1 MPVAPALPPFD
12 ICRPSRCD
20 ARTDDQADFQASRAA
35 VPPLSRRS
43 SNVARGT
50 STPIWQILARAEEA
64 KASANLLVE
73 ALTGRRPV
81 DTMLDWMNIF
91 SSLDLALCILSCYVG
106 FYHLVVYLNRRSST
120 KNLNF
125 SLLCFA
131 IAFNDIA
138 TVELYNSQSVR
149 SGEFWQKAQ
158 YFWSVAISMGFVTF
172 TYFLIGRKSDVIKRA
187 VLTLLGLLL
196 IGGMTTSS
204 YVLDPQKPME
214 RTLTALGA
222 TVTYFEHKPGILW
235 NVLFV
240 VQTIGM
246 CWLYGLLSAEFVRHK
261 KRDLLLLLGG
271 FFVFF
276 VSAVVDMLISMDII
290 LSLYTVEYSFLV
302 MVLVMDYILIK
313 RFIGVFAEVETLNLH
328 LGEKV
333 DERTAEIQKLAS
345 ELKTMNLRLE
355 EKNTSL
361 KLRVDR
367 DSMTAL
373 LNHAAFHRRL
383 SEVFNLCQRQGFPI
397 SVMLLDIDH
406 FKQINDSHGH
416 PMGDQV
422 ISRFAKML
430 SDSSRNYDIKS
441 RYEKNAPD
449 TATEGQDDPIAGRY
463 GGDEF
468 AVALP
473 NCGQEQ
479 AQTIAERIRSRIRN
493 LEFAANP
500 KLRVTASLGCAV
512 LLDPSKCES
521 EAQLIQLADRALY
534 DAKRAGR
541 DRFAMSVWSADPAVG
556 GTSA

>member
-1 MPVAPALPPFD
+1 
-12 ICRPSRCD
+12 
-20 ARTDDQADFQASRAA
+20 
-35 VPPLSRRS
+35 
-43 SNVARGT
+43 
-50 STPIWQILARAEEA
+50 
-64 KASANLLVE
+64 
-73 ALTGRRPV
+73 
-81 DTMLDWMNIF
+81 
-91 SSLDLALCILSCYVG
+91 
-106 FYHLVVYLNRRSST
+106 
-120 KNLNF
+120 
-125 SLLCFA
+125 
-131 IAFNDIA
+131 
-138 TVELYNSQSVR
+138 
-149 SGEFWQKAQ
+149 
-158 YFWSVAISMGFVTF
+158 
-172 TYFLIGRKSDVIKRA
+172 
-187 VLTLLGLLL
+187 
-196 IGGMTTSS
+196 
-204 YVLDPQKPME
+204 
-214 RTLTALGA
+214 
-222 TVTYFEHKPGILW
+222 
-235 NVLFV
+235 
-240 VQTIGM
+240 
-246 CWLYGLLSAEFVRHK
+246 
-261 KRDLLLLLGG
+261 LLLLGG